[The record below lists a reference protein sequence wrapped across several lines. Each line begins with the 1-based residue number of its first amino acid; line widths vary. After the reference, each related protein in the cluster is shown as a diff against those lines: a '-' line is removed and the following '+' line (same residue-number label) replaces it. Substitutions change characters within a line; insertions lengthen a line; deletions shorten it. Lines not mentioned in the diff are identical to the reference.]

1 MEDRLELVDLWTGGY
16 AESKNR
22 GMAKWRGIMGS
33 AVNQKEE
40 KRKKRAIRRKKKYSG
55 EDIKNKLRRK
65 LRLNRHE
72 QEKRHEAQ

>member
-1 MEDRLELVDLWTGGY
+1 MEG
-16 AESKNR
+16 NN
-22 GMAKWRGIMGS
+22 GICCKS
-33 AVNQKEE
+33 ERKE
-40 KRKKRAIRRKKKYSG
+40 KKRAIRRKKKYSG